1 MFNFRSHRAYRK
13 IHIGY
18 LANSPIRRG
27 EYPYNGRFLIKYL
40 RTFGFPVNNDLFKE
54 HSWYF
59 RNALVR
65 ANYKN
70 IQKGISATPRFLLM
84 FFRNLILG
92 ENNPLK
98 NREMHISYNAGNLQS
113 AKKEV
118 SKRQNGT
125 LECTLEEIALLNA
138 IKENPTIT
146 QIQLSEKLGISPRTL
161 KRMTVALQEKGVL
174 ARKGGRRNGIWEVL
188 I

>member
-1 MFNFRSHRAYRK
+1 
-13 IHIGY
+13 
-18 LANSPIRRG
+18 
-27 EYPYNGRFLIKYL
+27 
-40 RTFGFPVNNDLFKE
+40 
-54 HSWYF
+54 
-59 RNALVR
+59 
-65 ANYKN
+65 
-70 IQKGISATPRFLLM
+70 
-84 FFRNLILG
+84 
-92 ENNPLK
+92 
-98 NREMHISYNAGNLQS
+98 MHISYNAGNLQS